1 MIIGIPKE
9 IKDHEYRIGA
19 TPSMVRL
26 FIDAGH
32 TVYVETHAG
41 AAIGLT
47 DEMFKA
53 AGAHIATT
61 AEAIYRSE
69 MIIKVKE
76 PQQSEFPLLKEGQIL
91 FCYLHL
97 APDPVQTGHLIEK
110 KVVGIAYETVSDA
123 RGQLPLLAPMSEI
136 AGRIAI
142 QVGATYLQLN
152 NGGRG
157 VLLGGVPGVSPA
169 RVIIIG
175 GGNAGTEAARMAI
188 GCGADVTILDKD
200 LSRLKALDM
209 HFGPRL
215 KTLYASP
222 LTIEECLVSADLIV
236 STVLIPGKTA
246 PKLITRSM
254 IRKMPPGSVFID
266 VSIDQGGSSETSKP
280 TTHENP
286 VYVVDGVIHYCVTN
300 MPGACARTAT
310 YALTNATTRDALAIA
325 NKGYQAALLENSGLL
340 NGLNVCHG
348 KVTNESVAQ
357 DLGYPYVPPRTL
369 LESYRKTDE

>member
-9 IKDHEYRIGA
+9 IKDHEYRVGI
-19 TPSMVRL
+19 TPAMVQL
-26 FIDAGH
+26 LVNAGH
-32 TVYVETHAG
+32 TVYVETQAG

-47 DEMFKA
+47 DAMFQS
-53 AGAHIATT
+53 AGARTVSSP
-61 AEAIYRSE
+61 AEVYQAD

-76 PQQSEFPLLKEGQIL
+76 PQKSEFPLLKEDQIL

-97 APDPVQTGHLIEK
+97 APDPIQTQQLIEK
-110 KVVGIAYETVSDA
+110 KVVGIAYETVTDKK
-123 RGQLPLLAPMSEI
+123 GQLPLLAPMSEI
-136 AGRIAI
+136 AGRIAV

-152 NGGRG
+152 HGGRG
-157 VLLGGVPGVSPA
+157 VLLGGVPGVPPA
-169 RVIIIG
+169 RVIILG

-188 GCGADVTILDKD
+188 GCGADVTILDNN
-200 LSRLKALDM
+200 LSQLKALDM

-215 KTLYASP
+215 KTLYSSP
-222 LTIEECLVSADLIV
+222 LTIEESVISADLVI
-236 STVLIPGKTA
+236 STVLIPGKTS

-254 IRKMPPGSVFID
+254 IKRMAPGSVFID

-286 VYVVDGVIHYCVTN
+286 IYLVDGVIHYCVTN

-310 YALTNATTRDALAIA
+310 YALTHATSQDALSIA
-325 NKGYQAALLENSGLL
+325 NKGYRAALLADPGLL

-348 KVTNESVAQ
+348 KMTNASVAH
-357 DLGYPYVPPRTL
+357 DLGYPYVAPQAL
-369 LESYRKTDE
+369 LQN